1 MQATQSK
8 LTPQAGILQPIP
20 NHARYL
26 SFALDNAARIAESL
40 AALGEQADGENTV
53 VGFGQ
58 PLLAAL
64 NKVVPGLKNSPTVT
78 APGLSIESPKDAV
91 WIWLRGADRGD
102 ILHRS
107 RRITKALAPAF
118 RLRECRDAFK
128 FGEGRDLSGFEDGTE
143 NPSGDEAVAA
153 AFVGNNNPLAGSS
166 FVATQRWCH
175 NFERFEAMSE
185 HAQDHAIGRRQSDNE
200 ELDEAPESAHVK
212 RTAQESF
219 TPEAF
224 VLRRSMPWAE
234 GNDGGLMFVVFGKS
248 FDAFEAQLKRM
259 TGGEDGVV
267 DALFSFTQPVS
278 GAYFWCPAMKNGKL
292 DLSPLGL

>member
-1 MQATQSK
+1 MQA
-8 LTPQAGILQPIP
+8 AILQPIP

-26 SFALDNAARIAESL
+26 SFVLDEPASTTQCLTALTEL
-40 AALGEQADGENTV
+40 VDGDNTV
-53 VGFGQ
+53 AGFGQ
-58 PLLAAL
+58 SLSNAL
-64 NKVVPGLKNSPTVT
+64 GKSIPGLKSFPPIT
-78 APGLSIESPKDAV
+78 APGQSIETPADAV
-91 WIWLRGADRGD
+91 WVWLRGDDRGD

-107 RRITKALAPAF
+107 RRITRALAPAF
-118 RLRECRDAFK
+118 RLRESQDAFR

-143 NPSGDEAVAA
+143 NPVNAEAIKAAMVGEGDPQNA
-153 AFVGNNNPLAGSS
+153 LAGSS
-166 FVATQRWCH
+166 FVAAQRWCH
-175 NFERFEAMSE
+175 NFERFEAMTE

-224 VLRRSMPWAE
+224 VLRRSMPWAD
-234 GNDGGLMFVVFGKS
+234 GNDGGLMFVAFGKS

-259 TGGEDGVV
+259 IGTEDGIV

-278 GAYFWCPAMKNGKL
+278 GAYFWCPPMKNGRL
-292 DLSPLGL
+292 DLSLLGVPG

>member
-1 MQATQSK
+1 MQTA
-8 LTPQAGILQPIP
+8 ILQPIP

-26 SFALDNAARIAESL
+26 SFSLDKPASIAQCL
-40 AALGEQADGENTV
+40 AALVALVDGDKTIA
-53 VGFGQ
+53 GFGQ
-58 PLLAAL
+58 SLTNAL
-64 NKVVPGLKNSPTVT
+64 GKSIPGLKSFPPIT
-78 APGLSIESPKDAV
+78 APGLSIDTPQDAV
-91 WIWLRGADRGD
+91 WVWLRGDDRGD

-107 RRITKALAPAF
+107 RRITRALVPAF
-118 RLRECRDAFK
+118 QLRETQDAFK

-143 NPSGDEAVAA
+143 NPVDEDALKAAIVGTGD
-153 AFVGNNNPLAGSS
+153 LSGSS

-219 TPEAF
+219 SPEAF
-224 VLRRSMPWAE
+224 VLRRSMPWAD
-234 GNDGGLMFVVFGKS
+234 GNDGGLMFVAFGKS
-248 FDAFEAQLKRM
+248 FDAFEAQLRRM
-259 TGGEDGVV
+259 VGAEDGIV
-267 DALFSFTQPVS
+267 DALFGFTKPIS

-292 DLSPLGL
+292 DLSPLGI

>member
-1 MQATQSK
+1 MQSTI
-8 LTPQAGILQPIP
+8 TPQAGILQPIP

-26 SFALDNAARIAESL
+26 SFALDTPARVAACL
-40 AALGEQADGENTV
+40 AALGEQVDGENAI
-53 VGFGQ
+53 VGFGE

-64 NKVVPGLKNSPTVT
+64 DKVIPGLKSSPAVT
-78 APGLSIESPKDAV
+78 APGLAIESPADAV
-91 WIWLRGADRGD
+91 WIWLRGTDRGD

-118 RLRECRDAFK
+118 RLRECLDAFK

-143 NPSGDEAVAA
+143 NPVDEDALKAAIVGAGD
-153 AFVGNNNPLAGSS
+153 LSGSS

-200 ELDEAPESAHVK
+200 ELDEAPVSAHVK

-219 TPEAF
+219 SPEAF

-234 GNDGGLMFVVFGKS
+234 GNDGGLIFVAFGKS

-259 TGGEDGVV
+259 VGAEDGVV
-267 DALFSFTQPVS
+267 DALFGFTQPVS
-278 GAYFWCPAMKNGKL
+278 GAYFWCPAMKDGKL

>member
-1 MQATQSK
+1 MQSK
-8 LTPQAGILQPIP
+8 LTPQPGILLPIP

-26 SFALDNAARIAESL
+26 SFSLDKPAHIAETL
-40 AALGEQADGENTV
+40 DALGGQVDGENV
-53 VGFGQ
+53 VAGFGQ
-58 PLLAAL
+58 SLLTAL
-64 NKVVPGLKNSPTVT
+64 DKVIPGLKVSPAVT
-78 APGLSIESPKDAV
+78 APGLAIESPADAV
-91 WIWLRGADRGD
+91 WIWLRGTDRGD
-102 ILHRS
+102 LLHRS

-118 RLRECRDAFK
+118 RLHECLDAFK

-153 AFVGNNNPLAGSS
+153 AFVGNNNALAGSS

-175 NFERFEAMSE
+175 NFERFEAMSA
-185 HAQDHAIGRRQSDNE
+185 HDQDHAIGRRQSDNE

-224 VLRRSMPWAE
+224 LLRRSMPWAE
-234 GNDGGLMFVVFGKS
+234 GNDGGLMFVAFGKS

-267 DALFSFTQPVS
+267 DALFGFTQPVS
-278 GAYFWCPAMKNGKL
+278 GAYFWCPAMKDGRL